1 MDEAHSNG
9 ITGRYGAG
17 LVAELGLADQ
27 VFARIHTFG
36 KGLGLHGAIVM
47 GTSTLRQY
55 LVNFCR
61 PFIFSTALSAD
72 ALLSI
77 KAAYEL
83 LPELDEQRE
92 QLFSLV
98 RHFRQLTAQST
109 YQWYDSN
116 SWIQSLLIPGNDR
129 AMTAAARLRER
140 GFLVKAIRAP
150 SVPPGTERI
159 RICLHA
165 SNSIQEVEG
174 LFEALEERKCA
185 DVLLQA

>member
-1 MDEAHSNG
+1 M
-9 ITGRYGAG
+9 
-17 LVAELGLADQ
+17 
-27 VFARIHTFG
+27 
-36 KGLGLHGAIVM
+36 
-47 GTSTLRQY
+47 
-55 LVNFCR
+55 
-61 PFIFSTALSAD
+61 
-72 ALLSI
+72 SI

-174 LFEALEERKCA
+174 LFEALGERQCA

>member
-1 MDEAHSNG
+1 
-9 ITGRYGAG
+9 
-17 LVAELGLADQ
+17 

-36 KGLGLHGAIVM
+36 KGLGLHGAIVL
-47 GTSTLRQY
+47 GSSILRQY

-72 ALLSI
+72 AVLSI

-83 LPELDEQRE
+83 LPELDEQRGH
-92 QLFSLV
+92 LFSLV
-98 RHFRQLTAQST
+98 RHFRHLTAQST
-109 YQWYDSN
+109 FDWHDSN
-116 SWIQSLLIPGNDR
+116 SWIQSLMIPGNDR

-140 GFLVKAIRAP
+140 GFLVTAIRAP

-165 SNSIQEVEG
+165 SNSIQDVEG
-174 LFEALEERKCA
+174 LFEALEERQCA